1 MSQGGDMD
9 ILEYAMKM
17 EKDGEQYYRRA
28 AEKVNNKGIKTILS
42 MLADEEVKHYN
53 ALARIQAQQPTEMA
67 GTVILADAKNVFEQ
81 MNESDE
87 KLDVDAGQTELYKEA
102 QRIEEKSRDFYLEK
116 AEEVSE
122 EQQKELFL
130 RLAEE
135 EKKHYFLL
143 ENIIEFVSRPEHWLE
158 NAEFCH
164 LEEY

>member
-1 MSQGGDMD
+1 MD

-17 EKDGEQYYRRA
+17 EKDGEQYYRRT

-53 ALARIQAQQPTEMA
+53 ALARVQAQQPAEMVE
-67 GTVILADAKNVFEQ
+67 TVILADAKNVFEQ
-81 MNESDE
+81 MIDSGGT
-87 KLDVDAGQTELYKEA
+87 LDTDAGQTELYKEA

-143 ENIIEFVSRPEHWLE
+143 ENIIEFVSRPERWLE